1 MDRMADRGF
10 DLVLGLSCLDFDCR
24 FTVALVPYE
33 DKTTIFYIMPFS
45 VDVEMIILLVI
56 CPLSLKEWIVD
67 Q

>member
-33 DKTTIFYIMPFS
+33 DKTTISYIMPFT
-45 VDVEMIILLVI
+45 VDVEMIRLLVV
-56 CPLSLKEWIVD
+56 CQVSLNEWIVG